1 MKDPIV
7 ASKYRILNLKSLL
20 YTVYLKNPGRSCFIK
35 LTCCCTVNQ
44 LNVPQ
49 ANNRPHPVATR
60 IIFMVIFSRLLAA
73 VLFSKGHLDLR
84 RLLSHRQ
91 RKRAVWPSE

>member
-20 YTVYLKNPGRSCFIK
+20 YTVYLKTLAASCFI
-35 LTCCCTVNQ
+35 TCCCTVNQ
-44 LNVPQ
+44 RNVPQ
-49 ANNRPHPVATR
+49 ANDRPHPVATR

-91 RKRAVWPSE
+91 RKRAVWPGG